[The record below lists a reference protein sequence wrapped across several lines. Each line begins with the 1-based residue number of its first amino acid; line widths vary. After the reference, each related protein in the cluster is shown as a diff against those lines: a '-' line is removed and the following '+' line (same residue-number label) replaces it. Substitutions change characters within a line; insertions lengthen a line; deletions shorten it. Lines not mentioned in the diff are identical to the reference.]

1 MRATRARARS
11 AALLAR
17 MESERPAHA
26 SIEVVFR
33 WLARDKE
40 IAGGVLGGGLA
51 YRFFFWVLAITVL
64 AAGGLGFAVP
74 SGVDVDSAAGD
85 VGATTPWRRS
95 VRPQQSNQVPIVGGC
110 SWSALG

>member
-1 MRATRARARS
+1 MRAKTARARG

-51 YRFFFWVLAITVL
+51 YRFFF
-64 AAGGLGFAVP
+64 
-74 SGVDVDSAAGD
+74 
-85 VGATTPWRRS
+85 
-95 VRPQQSNQVPIVGGC
+95 
-110 SWSALG
+110 